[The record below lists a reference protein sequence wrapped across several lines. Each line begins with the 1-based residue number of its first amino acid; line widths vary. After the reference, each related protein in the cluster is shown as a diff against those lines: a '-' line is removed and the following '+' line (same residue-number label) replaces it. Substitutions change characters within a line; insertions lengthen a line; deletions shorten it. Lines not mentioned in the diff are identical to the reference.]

1 MQKIIMLLSLP
12 LMLLGIKAETPKI
25 SVKGGTP
32 VMAILTGAAQTPRP
46 GDTDGSGMAI
56 LTLNQGLGEISY
68 ELTADG
74 IASPVAAHI
83 HMGAAGTNGPVVVE
97 FDAPVGGS
105 SSGVV
110 SVDPELI
117 KAIRKNPENFYVNIH
132 NSEFPSG
139 AIRGQ
144 LMK

>member
-1 MQKIIMLLSLP
+1 MQKIIMMLSLP
-12 LMLLGIKAETPKI
+12 LLMMGFMAEAPKTA
-25 SVKGGTP
+25 VKSGTP
-32 VMAILTGAAQTPRP
+32 IMAILTGSAEVPRP
-46 GDTDGSGMAI
+46 GDLDGSGMAI
-56 LTLNQGLGEISY
+56 ITLNQGQGEITY

-74 IASPVAAHI
+74 IATPLAAHI
-83 HMGAAGTNGPVVVE
+83 HMGAAGTNGPVVVHL
-97 FDAPVGGS
+97 DPPVGGN

-117 KAIRKNPENFYVNIH
+117 KMIRKNPENFYVNVH
-132 NSEFPSG
+132 NSQFPSG